1 MKRHRIY
8 GLDLG
13 SEVAFE
19 RPVPELSDQAATGA
33 PDVTFERVGDAPLPG
48 EEDTP
53 LGEGAETVY
62 RSPERRPGGAPV
74 LSARSVRGT
83 TGPVTLLSYAGEA
96 TFSVGESRIVARPE
110 APGVQGESVTELRLL
125 GPVLAFWLERSG
137 VPVLHASAV
146 TVAGRAVALLA
157 GSRGG
162 KSSLAAALLDHGHP
176 LLTDDV
182 LAVRGTRAQ
191 PSYPQMRFEP
201 EDAVRR
207 LAGEGGPDAA
217 ARLPRAH
224 PDFAKL
230 RVPVGG
236 AQGFGRFDPEPR
248 PLARIYL
255 PERRPWSG
263 ADGERVT
270 IEPVSL
276 EPVRGRE
283 AVLALVAGSFL
294 PRLVEAMGWAGRR
307 LDLLTRLADAVPVRR
322 ISFPEGLE
330 HLPEVAE
337 RLAED
342 ALQG

>member
-8 GLDLG
+8 GLDLA

-19 RPVPELSDQAATGA
+19 RPVPELSDQEATGA
-33 PDVTFERVGDAPLPG
+33 PDVTFERVEDAPLPG
-48 EEDTP
+48 EDDTL

-62 RSPERRPGGAPV
+62 RSPERRPDGRPV
-74 LSARSVRGT
+74 LSARSARGT

-96 TFSVGESRIVARPE
+96 TFSVGERRIVARPE
-110 APGVQGESVTELRLL
+110 APGVEGESVTELRLL

-146 TVAGRAVALLA
+146 TVDGRAVALLA

-162 KSSLAAALLDHGHP
+162 KSSLAAALLDRGHP

-201 EDAVRR
+201 EDAARR

-224 PDFAKL
+224 PEFAKL
-230 RVPVGG
+230 RMPVGG

-255 PERRPWSG
+255 PERR

-270 IEPVSL
+270 IEPVSI

-307 LDLLTRLADAVPVRR
+307 LDLLARLADAVPVRR

-330 HLPEVAE
+330 RLPEVAA
-337 RLAED
+337 RLADD